1 MVGCKSINKTLFVVI
16 DRSNIEILIKFAS
29 LIIQDNIDMEPLHKL
44 FIYRKKL
51 IKPYIELSLKWMDG
65 ITYVMSALLI
75 FTLVYE
81 HGFLISFGEMELINK
96 VYHAGWIVFLVDVS
110 LHILLNY
117 SDTRRKYRG
126 LTWVLSLMLYLT
138 LVPVI
143 FHEPEIEGAV
153 HDFWAFFHSRL
164 YHVVL
169 LTLLSLLQLSS
180 GIVRLLGKRTN
191 PSLIFASSFLIFI
204 LIGAA
209 LLMLPRA
216 TYHGISFVDALF
228 TATSATC
235 VTGLVSVDVP
245 STFTPEGLFIIIMLI
260 QIGGLG
266 VMTLTSFFAMFFMGN
281 TSLYNQLAVR
291 DMVSSQ
297 SLSCL
302 LSTLLYILGFTLV
315 IEAVGMGVIFFSV
328 HGTLGMDLEEELAF
342 SAFHSISAFC
352 NAGFSTLPG
361 NLGNEMVLHNHNLL
375 YITVSF
381 LIILGGIGFPILV
394 NLYETVSYEVRRL
407 YHLYIKKNKRIIRRI
422 HLYNLNTRIVLIM
435 TTILLVAGT
444 VAIVVFEWNNAFAGM
459 SADDKWVQGFFN
471 ATCPRTAG
479 FSSVSMTTFSVQTLL
494 LMVVLMMIG
503 GGTQSTAGGVK
514 VNVFAVVM
522 LNLRAILIGTDKV
535 TIFNRELSQDSIRR
549 SNATL
554 ILYLLI
560 VFAGIFCL
568 SMLEPQVSLMAL
580 VFECTS
586 ALSTVG
592 SSLDLTP
599 TLGSDSK
606 LIVIVL
612 MFVGRV
618 GVLTL
623 MSSLVKQKKVT
634 KYRYPSDNIIIN

>member
-1 MVGCKSINKTLFVVI
+1 
-16 DRSNIEILIKFAS
+16 
-29 LIIQDNIDMEPLHKL
+29 MEPLHKL

-51 IKPYIELSLKWMDG
+51 VKPYIGQLLKWMDG
-65 ITYVMSALLI
+65 VTYVMSVLLI
-75 FTLVYE
+75 LTLIYE
-81 HGFLISFGEMELINK
+81 HGFLISLEEMKVINHLYHGVWITFLI
-96 VYHAGWIVFLVDVS
+96 DMS

-117 SDTRRKYRG
+117 AETRKKYRG
-126 LTWVLSLMLYLT
+126 LTWVVSLMLYLT

-143 FHEPEIEGAV
+143 FHEPETDGGV
-153 HDFWAFFHSRL
+153 HDFWVFFHSRL

-169 LTLLSLLQLSS
+169 LTVLSMLQISN

-191 PSLIFASSFLIFI
+191 PSLIFASSFLVFI

-216 TYHGISFVDALF
+216 TFHGISFIDALF

-235 VTGLVSVDVP
+235 VTGLVSVDIP
-245 STFTPEGLFIIIMLI
+245 STFTAEGLFIIIMLI

-297 SLSCL
+297 SLGSL

-315 IEAVGMGVIFFSV
+315 IEAVGMGIIFLDI
-328 HGTLGMDLEEELAF
+328 HGTMGMSVEEELAF
-342 SAFHSISAFC
+342 AAFHSISAFC
-352 NAGFSTLPG
+352 NAGFSTLSG
-361 NLGNEMVLHNHNLL
+361 NLGNEAVLHNHNML
-375 YITVSF
+375 YLTVSF

-394 NLYETVSYEVRRL
+394 NLYETVSYEVKHIYNR
-407 YHLYIKKNKRIIRRI
+407 YVKKHKKTVRKI

-435 TTILLVAGT
+435 TAILLVAGT
-444 VAIVVFEWNNAFAGM
+444 VAIVIFEWNHAFVGM
-459 SADDKWVQGFFN
+459 TMTEKWVQGFFN
-471 ATCPRTAG
+471 AACPRTAG
-479 FSSVSMTTFSVQTLL
+479 FSSVRMTTFSIQTLL

-522 LNLRAILIGTDKV
+522 LNLRAILIGADKV
-535 TIFNRELSQDSIRR
+535 TIFNRELSHDSIRR

-560 VFAGIFCL
+560 VFAGIFSL
-568 SMLEPQVSLMAL
+568 SVLEPQASVMAL

-599 TLGSDSK
+599 TLGNDSK
-606 LIVIVL
+606 LIVILL

-623 MSSLVKQKKVT
+623 MSSLIKQKKIK

>member
-1 MVGCKSINKTLFVVI
+1 
-16 DRSNIEILIKFAS
+16 
-29 LIIQDNIDMEPLHKL
+29 MERLHKL

-51 IKPYIELSLKWMDG
+51 VRPYIEQLLKWMDI
-65 ITYVMSALLI
+65 ITYVMSTLLI
-75 FTLVYE
+75 MTLVYE
-81 HGFLISFGEMELINK
+81 HGFLISFQEIGVINRL
-96 VYHAGWIVFLVDVS
+96 YHIVWVVFLVDTT
-110 LHILLNY
+110 LHLLLNY

-126 LTWVLSLMLYLT
+126 LAWLLSVMLYLT
-138 LVPVI
+138 LIPVV
-143 FHEPEIEGAV
+143 FHEPEIQGGI
-153 HDFWAFFHSRL
+153 HTFWAFFNSRL
-164 YHVVL
+164 YHVIL
-169 LTLLSLLQLSS
+169 LTLLSLLQLSN
-180 GIVRLLGKRTN
+180 GIVRLLGRRTN

-216 TYHGISFVDALF
+216 TYHGISFIDALF

-235 VTGLVSVDVP
+235 VTGLVSVDVS

-281 TSLYNQLAVR
+281 TSLYNQLVVR

-297 SLSCL
+297 SLSSL
-302 LSTLLYILGFTLV
+302 LSTLLYILGFTLA
-315 IEAVGMGVIFFSV
+315 IEAAGMGIIFLGI
-328 HGTLGMDLEEELAF
+328 HGTMDMTVREELAF

-352 NAGFSTLPG
+352 NAGFSTLPV
-361 NLGNEMVLHNHNLL
+361 NLGNEMVMHGHNTI
-375 YITVSF
+375 YITISF

-394 NLYETVSYEVRRL
+394 NLYETVTYEVKRIW
-407 YHLYIKKNKRIIRRI
+407 HHYIKGNKRMRRKI

-435 TTILLVAGT
+435 TAILLIVGT
-444 VAIVVFEWNNAFAGM
+444 VVIVVLEWNNAFAGM
-459 SADDKWVQGFFN
+459 SPTDKWVQAFFN

-479 FSSVSMTTFSVQTLL
+479 FSSVGMTTFSMQTLL
-494 LMVVLMMIG
+494 LMVILMMIG

-522 LNLRAILIGTDKV
+522 LNLRAILIGADKV
-535 TIFNRELSQDSIRR
+535 TIFNRELSHDSIRR

-554 ILYLLI
+554 ILYLLV
-560 VFAGIFCL
+560 VFAGIFSL
-568 SMLEPQVSLMAL
+568 SLLEPQASIMAL

-606 LIVIVL
+606 LIIIIL

-623 MSSLVKQKKVT
+623 MSSIIKQKKIT

>member
-1 MVGCKSINKTLFVVI
+1 MSRK
-16 DRSNIEILIKFAS
+16 
-29 LIIQDNIDMEPLHKL
+29 IIQDNIDMEPLHKL

-51 IKPYIELSLKWMDG
+51 VQPYIEQLLKWVDG

-75 FTLVYE
+75 LTLVYE
-81 HGFLISFGEMELINK
+81 HGFLISFEEMEIINQL
-96 VYHAGWIVFLVDVS
+96 YHFVWIAFLVDTS

-117 SDTRRKYRG
+117 SDTRRKFRG
-126 LTWVLSLMLYLT
+126 LTWVVSLMLYLT
-138 LVPVI
+138 LIPVV
-143 FHEPEIEGAV
+143 FHEPEVEGGI

-169 LTLLSLLQLSS
+169 LTVLSLLQLSS

-204 LIGAA
+204 LIGSA

-216 TYHGISFVDALF
+216 TYHGISFIDALF

-235 VTGLVSVDVP
+235 VTGLVSVDVS

-281 TSLYNQLAVR
+281 TSLYNQLVVR

-297 SLSCL
+297 SLSSL

-315 IEAVGMGVIFFSV
+315 IEAIGMGMIFMNI
-328 HGTLGMDLEEELAF
+328 HGTMGMDIEEELAF

-361 NLGNEMVLHNHNLL
+361 NLGNEMVLHNHNLF
-375 YITVSF
+375 YITISF

-394 NLYETVSYEVRRL
+394 NLYETVSYEMKRL
-407 YHLYIKKNKRIIRRI
+407 YHRYMNKNKRMIRRV

-435 TTILLVAGT
+435 TAILLVAGT
-444 VAIVVFEWNNAFAGM
+444 VAIVIFEWNNAFAGM
-459 SADDKWVQGFFN
+459 TSVEKWVQGFFN

-479 FSSVSMTTFSVQTLL
+479 FSSVGMTTFSVQTLL

-522 LNLRAILIGTDKV
+522 LNLRAILIGADRV
-535 TIFNRELSQDSIRR
+535 TIFNRELSHDSIRR

-560 VFAGIFCL
+560 VFAGIFSL
-568 SMLEPQVSLMAL
+568 SILEPQASVMAL

-606 LIVIVL
+606 LIVILL

-623 MSSLVKQKKVT
+623 MSSLIKQKKIT